1 MRERPLRLLHIE
13 ASPRGERS
21 RSGAVVQRLIAG
33 LGDVDLETLNVFA
46 ADFPAF
52 NGAVIEGRY
61 ALIAGESVP
70 LEMTARWAAIQQLVD
85 HFLAFDGWIFSVPM
99 WNFGIPYRLKHYID
113 LLTHPGMTFAVG
125 SDGVVGLGADR
136 TALLVGSGALDIRPG
151 GPAAALDHQIAY
163 LETWLGFIGVTDIHT
178 IRLCPTYGSIEEVE
192 IAMER
197 AYAEAD
203 ALAARL
209 SRPARV

>member
-33 LGDVDLETLNVFA
+33 LGDVDLET
-46 ADFPAF
+46 
-52 NGAVIEGRY
+52 
-61 ALIAGESVP
+61 LIAGESVP